1 MKASSESGECASLIS
16 TVSFSVFEAVCWPDM
31 GLSVSSSAATRAGRV
46 ILSAAAKPLRRPGF
60 GSSQRDFPKKEWVF
74 RGRTGEKVR
83 VAGSC
88 VAPGRANS
96 CKGKTS
102 ILASGEQLEE
112 GRQNRRNQGEQK
124 GK

>member
-31 GLSVSSSAATRAGRV
+31 GLSVSSSGTTRAGWV
-46 ILSAAAKPLRRPGF
+46 IFSATAKRLRRPSF
-60 GSSQRDFPKKEWVF
+60 DSSQRDFPKKELVF

-88 VAPGRANS
+88 GAPDRANS

-112 GRQNRRNQGEQK
+112 GRAV
-124 GK
+124 